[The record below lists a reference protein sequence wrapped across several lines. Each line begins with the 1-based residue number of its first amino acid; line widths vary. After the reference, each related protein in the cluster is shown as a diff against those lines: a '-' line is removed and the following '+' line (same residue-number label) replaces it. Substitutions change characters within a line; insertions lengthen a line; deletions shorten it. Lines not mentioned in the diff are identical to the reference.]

1 MRHLFAKRRPSLRCI
16 ENAELARVKLGRLR
30 VAVVTQKQGLTRGRA
45 KCWRKKRKT
54 KCEEQNFRVFWSH
67 FGGVGLS
74 LASSAASL
82 HDSRLMQQ
90 KTVLVT
96 GAAGFIGSH
105 AAERL
110 IERGYRVVGVDN
122 FSDFYDRSWKEMNLK
137 SIKGDKI
144 DVEEIDITSGDEI
157 SKLVRLVRP
166 WGIIHLA
173 AMAGVR
179 PSIEQPAYYA
189 KVNVE
194 GTTHLLQAAVKTG
207 VEKFAFASSSS
218 VYGNASKV
226 PFSEEDP
233 VEEPISPYAATKR
246 AGELVCYT
254 FNHLY
259 KLPIASL
266 RFFTVYGPRQRP
278 DLAIHKFTRLITA
291 GKQVPFFGDG
301 STSRDYTF
309 VDDTVSGIIA
319 ALEKTEKFRIYN
331 LGGSHPVSLNDLI
344 EELER
349 AIGKKAILDRK
360 PAQPGDVE
368 RTFADLTRSK
378 SEIGYE
384 PKITLAE
391 GLKRFVAW
399 FNEFGHLYKLP
410 GEK

>member
-1 MRHLFAKRRPSLRCI
+1 M
-16 ENAELARVKLGRLR
+16 E
-30 VAVVTQKQGLTRGRA
+30 
-45 KCWRKKRKT
+45 KT
-54 KCEEQNFRVFWSH
+54 I
-67 FGGVGLS
+67 LI
-74 LASSAASL
+74 
-82 HDSRLMQQ
+82 
-90 KTVLVT
+90 T

-105 AAERL
+105 AAQRL
-110 IERGYRVVGVDN
+110 IEKGYRVVGVDN

-137 SIKGDKI
+137 SITGDKI
-144 DVEEIDITSGDEI
+144 DVEEIDITNGDEI
-157 SKLVRLVRP
+157 AKLVRLVRP

-207 VEKFAFASSSS
+207 VQKFAFASSSS
-218 VYGNASKV
+218 VYGNAQKV
-226 PFSEEDP
+226 PFSEEDN

-254 FNHLY
+254 FWHLY

-291 GKQVPFFGDG
+291 GKPVPFFGDG
-301 STSRDYTF
+301 TTSRDYTF

-319 ALEKTEKFRIYN
+319 SLEKVEKFRIYN
-331 LGGSHPVSLNDLI
+331 LGGSNPVSLNELI
-344 EELER
+344 AELER
-349 AIGKKAILDRK
+349 AIGKKANLDRK

-378 SEIGYE
+378 SELGYE
-384 PKITLAE
+384 PKISLAE

>member
-1 MRHLFAKRRPSLRCI
+1 MD
-16 ENAELARVKLGRLR
+16 
-30 VAVVTQKQGLTRGRA
+30 
-45 KCWRKKRKT
+45 KT
-54 KCEEQNFRVFWSH
+54 I
-67 FGGVGLS
+67 
-74 LASSAASL
+74 
-82 HDSRLMQQ
+82 
-90 KTVLVT
+90 LVT

-105 AAERL
+105 AAQRL
-110 IERGYRVVGVDN
+110 MEKGYRVVGVDN

-137 SIKGDKI
+137 SIKGDKL

-207 VEKFAFASSSS
+207 VQKFAFASSSS
-218 VYGNASKV
+218 VYGNAPKV
-226 PFSEEDP
+226 PFSEEDN
-233 VEEPISPYAATKR
+233 VEHPISPYAATKR

-254 FNHLY
+254 FWHLY

-291 GKQVPFFGDG
+291 GKPVPFFGDG

-319 ALEKTEKFRIYN
+319 SIEKVDQFRIYN
-331 LGGSHPVSLNDLI
+331 LGGSSPVSLNELI
-344 EELER
+344 AELER

-378 SEIGYE
+378 AELGYE
-384 PKITLAE
+384 PKISLAE

>member
-1 MRHLFAKRRPSLRCI
+1 MD
-16 ENAELARVKLGRLR
+16 
-30 VAVVTQKQGLTRGRA
+30 
-45 KCWRKKRKT
+45 KT
-54 KCEEQNFRVFWSH
+54 I
-67 FGGVGLS
+67 
-74 LASSAASL
+74 
-82 HDSRLMQQ
+82 
-90 KTVLVT
+90 LVT

-105 AAERL
+105 AAQAL

-137 SIKGDKI
+137 SIKGDKL

-218 VYGNASKV
+218 VYGNAKKV

-254 FNHLY
+254 FWHLY

-291 GKQVPFFGDG
+291 GKPVPFFGDG

-309 VDDTVSGIIA
+309 VDDTVNGIIA
-319 ALEKTEKFRIYN
+319 SLENVKQFRIYN
-331 LGGSHPVSLNDLI
+331 LGGSHPVSLNELI
-344 EELER
+344 AELEN

-368 RTFADLTRSK
+368 RTFADLTRSS
-378 SEIGYE
+378 SELGYS
-384 PKITLAE
+384 PNISLAE